1 MAERELI
8 PLMEAAKRLGISR
21 MTMNR
26 LVREG
31 RFTVYSNPLDKRQ
44 RLLDAT
50 ELRERVQPVPEEPTG
65 KAAA

>member
-50 ELRERVQPVPEEPTG
+50 ELRERVRPVPEEPTG

>member
-31 RFTVYSNPLDKRQ
+31 RFTVYANPLDRRQ
-44 RLLDAT
+44 RLLDVA
-50 ELRERVQPVPEEPTG
+50 ELEERVRPVPEAQA
-65 KAAA
+65 KKLAA

>member
-50 ELRERVQPVPEEPTG
+50 ELRERVQPVPEGPRG

>member
-8 PLMEAAKRLGISR
+8 PLMEAAKRLGVSR

-31 RFTVYSNPLDKRQ
+31 RFTIYSNPLDRRQ
-44 RLLDAT
+44 RLLDAK
-50 ELRERVQPVPEEPTG
+50 ELRENVQPEPETV
-65 KAAA
+65 KRAA